1 MFLEIARDGGGL
13 LAVHLKD
20 DGAMLA
26 RRDFHV
32 HIFHVHIF
40 HKGHTSF
47 ILILQGIA

>member
-32 HIFHVHIF
+32 HIFH
-40 HKGHTSF
+40 KGHTSF